1 MRPEQEEFV
10 APVAW
15 SLAEAYA
22 SPEIARPRLVRDGE
36 AVVGF
41 VMGGFDPQSPADRG
55 DDGQSGR
62 RRDRARLIPA
72 PAGRP

>member
-15 SLAEAYA
+15 LLAEAYA

-41 VMGGFDPQSPADRG
+41 VMGGFDPQSPADREVMG
-55 DDGQSGR
+55 NQVVGEIG
-62 RRDRARLIPA
+62 L
-72 PAGRP
+72 G